1 MGKHYLRED
10 KTCENCG
17 HTVEIAYCSNCGQK
31 NTETRQ
37 SFGHLVTHFI
47 EDFTHYDGA
56 FWKTIKYLMFRP
68 AKLTKEYLAGKRQV
82 YVAPVKLYIFISFI
96 TFFLPGIIPGLEK
109 EYEETIKP
117 NLAEV
122 THVSIE
128 EKINTKQNVYLE
140 SIGTEYIQNPMTY
153 SSLREMDSIE
163 KIKPKEL
170 RLNAFEYNLGKR
182 LLKIYSHS
190 TPEEVHKKY
199 LSSVGHNTSKAL
211 FLYLPI
217 FAFCLWLFH
226 GKKRWYFF
234 DHSIFTLHYFSFL
247 LLSFLGILFLLRLAI
262 AINSE
267 IFSMVA
273 FCITFLIMLGQM
285 LYFFIAHKRMYN
297 ESWIVSITKSIALF
311 FINFTLIVITFIILM
326 TVTMYTLH

>member
-1 MGKHYLRED
+1 MGKHYLRKD

-56 FWKTIKYLMFRP
+56 FWKTLKYLMFRP
-68 AKLTKEYLAGKRQV
+68 AKLTKEYLAGKRQI
-82 YVAPVKLYIFISFI
+82 YVAPVKLYIFVSFI
-96 TFFLPGIIPGLEK
+96 TFFLMGITPGLEK
-109 EYEETIKP
+109 EYEETVKP
-117 NLAEV
+117 KHAEV

-128 EKINTKQNVYLE
+128 EKINTKQNVFLK
-140 SIGTEYIQNPMTY
+140 SIDNQSMKSPMTY
-153 SSLREMDSIE
+153 SSLKEMDSIE

-182 LLKIYSHS
+182 LLKLYSHN
-190 TPEEVHKKY
+190 TPEEVSKK
-199 LSSVGHNTSKAL
+199 LLRGVGHNVPKAL

-217 FAFCLWLFH
+217 FAFFLWLFH

-247 LLSFLGILFLLRLAI
+247 LLSFLGVFFLLRLT
-262 AINSE
+262 INSE
-267 IFSMVA
+267 FFLMIA
-273 FCITFLIMLGQM
+273 IYITFLIMLGQVI
-285 LYFFIAHKRMYN
+285 YFFIAHKRMYN
-297 ESWIVSITKSIALF
+297 ESWIINIVKSIALF
-311 FINFTLIVITFIILM
+311 IINFCLITFIYIMLM
-326 TVTMYTLH
+326 YITMYTLH